1 MSARTLYQESPLFTS
16 LGIEVPENVR
26 QMRACDLIAVALQL
40 GLPYLENQLS
50 SMSRDMLITVI
61 EDMRRRQAVRTGT
74 WG

>member
-1 MSARTLYQESPLFTS
+1 MSARTLYQESPLFAS

-50 SMSRDMLITVI
+50 SMSRDMLITAI
-61 EDMRRRQAVRTGT
+61 ETRRWRRAMKTGT